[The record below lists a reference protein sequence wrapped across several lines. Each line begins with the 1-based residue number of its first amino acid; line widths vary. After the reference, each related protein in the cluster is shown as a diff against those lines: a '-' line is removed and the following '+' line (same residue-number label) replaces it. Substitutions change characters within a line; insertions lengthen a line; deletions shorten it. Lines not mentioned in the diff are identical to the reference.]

1 MSADVI
7 QLYPSPPATC
17 RDDDPPCFGC
27 GAEPATPDPDVGGY
41 WCAACAALNSDGEA
55 A

>member
-1 MSADVI
+1 MSASI
-7 QLYPSPPATC
+7 IYLYPREATPHLTDEPQC
-17 RDDDPPCFGC
+17 SGC